1 MALTLPYPDMDFVPL
16 DILTA
21 LELDQMVANIEY
33 IASNDVF
40 PVTTANIADSAV
52 STTKLNTNAVSTAK
66 IQNGA
71 VTASKIDFTTFKKT
85 LYNVASSVTT
95 LTTDFADIVSVANV
109 PAGDYIVIARVALM
123 GNGDSSSFDYLV
135 RVTNTG
141 NTILSNALCCA
152 KQKTANYD
160 DSVVVVGKITL
171 SASTNVKVRVRRN
184 TGTGT
189 ARSGSSG
196 EYNSTTLT
204 LIPIY

>member
-1 MALTLPYPDMDFVPL
+1 MALNIPYPNMDFVPL

-33 IASNDVF
+33 IAGSDVF
-40 PVTTANIADSAV
+40 PVANANIADGSV
-52 STTKLNTNAVSTAK
+52 NGAK
-66 IQNGA
+66 IANGA
-71 VTASKIDFTTFKKT
+71 VTAQKIDFTTFKQPI
-85 LYNVASSVTT
+85 YAVATTVTT
-95 LTTDFADIVSVANV
+95 LTTNFADIVTASNV
-109 PAGDYIVIARVALM
+109 PVGSYIVIARVALM

-135 RVTNTG
+135 QVTNTG
-141 NTILSNALCCA
+141 NTVLSNALCCA

-160 DSVVVVGKITL
+160 DSVVTVGKITL
-171 SASTNVKVRVRRN
+171 SASTNVKIRVRRN